1 MEKMKK
7 FLYPFVFS
15 AAFLILYGVLALL
28 LTTVF
33 SFPNG
38 SYASAA
44 LVVLFALA
52 WVLLALPIF
61 CIRYSKIVVDEKL
74 RFLFSA
80 YNALL
85 IIVAHLLPFNW
96 QGETAI
102 LVFFMLWGVFW
113 TFSPLLVRLLF
124 RRLKDEKHQELVVL
138 CFCLLAIILV
148 YLGLAYFM

>member
-38 SYASAA
+38 SYAPAA
-44 LVVLFALA
+44 WIALFALA

-124 RRLKDEKHQELVVL
+124 RRLKDEKHQELAVL

>member
-38 SYASAA
+38 SYAPAA
-44 LVVLFALA
+44 LVVLFDLA

-102 LVFFMLWGVFW
+102 LVLFMLWGVFW